1 MPTAQKTRADNS
13 RVVEVLSEAVS
24 VTLPADE
31 ESVPEP
37 IYPEKVDR
45 LGFPLAELQKVMWE
59 KYKGVYGSQT
69 LLKKVEYTTS
79 TCGECGGEGWIDD
92 HGDTIWDDCGMV
104 MNSTPMMVADTDQAS
119 HTGGPTGGSANYVF
133 FNDGSGKQ
141 ALNQNTFSET
151 EPDVQ

>member
-59 KYKGVYGSQT
+59 QYKGVYGSQT

-79 TCGECGGEGWIDD
+79 SCGECGGEGWIDD
-92 HGDTIWDDCGMV
+92 HGDTICDDCGMV
-104 MNSTPMMVADTDQAS
+104 MNSTPMMVADNDEAS
-119 HTGGPTGGSANYVF
+119 HTGGPTAGSANYVF

-141 ALNQNTFSET
+141 ALNQNTFSKT